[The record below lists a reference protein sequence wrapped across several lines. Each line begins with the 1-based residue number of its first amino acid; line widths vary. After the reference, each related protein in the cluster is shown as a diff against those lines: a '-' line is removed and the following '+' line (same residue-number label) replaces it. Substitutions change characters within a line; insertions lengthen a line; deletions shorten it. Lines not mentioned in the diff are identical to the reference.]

1 MGDADERTELGPR
14 SASAPVSPEVYA
26 ALDLLERH
34 CTERVMARYPR
45 AVDFVLAL
53 RRMVSAAGA
62 SAPFAGGI
70 GPGDPGI
77 DPTDNAA
84 ATERGALSP

>member
-1 MGDADERTELGPR
+1 MGETDGHTQPGPG
-14 SASAPVSPEVYA
+14 SASAPVPPEVYA

-34 CTERVMARYPR
+34 CPERVMARYPR

-53 RRMVSAAGA
+53 RRMVTAAGA

-77 DPTDNAA
+77 DPADNAA
-84 ATERGALSP
+84 ATERGALAP